1 MNILPGIVIP
11 DERIASKILLLR
23 GEKVMLDFHLAEL
36 YGIETRA
43 LKQAVKRNISRFPD
57 DFMFELSEDE
67 IKTLVSQFVIP
78 SKSHLGGAVPFAFT
92 ETGVAMLSSILSSA
106 KAVNINIAIMRTF
119 VIMRKML
126 YNDQAMMHW
135 QSEIEQKIG
144 KQNQQILLIFDYI
157 RNFEKAKQKELLQK
171 NRNKIGFKTQT
182 QKPDLLSHS

>member
-43 LKQAVKRNISRFPD
+43 LKQAVKRNIS
-57 DFMFELSEDE
+57 SEDE

>member
-23 GEKVMLDFHLAEL
+23 EEKVMLDFHLAEL

-43 LKQAVKRNISRFPD
+43 LKQAVKRNIS
-57 DFMFELSEDE
+57 SEDE

-171 NRNKIGFKTQT
+171 NRNKIGF
-182 QKPDLLSHS
+182 HS